1 MKTTLTIAALT
12 AATLAVA
19 GTFASAERIRGP
31 EDLLKEPGVSLEVTN
46 AVPSSADEAFEE
58 MESLFG
64 FVPSF
69 FKVYPKHGVAGAWA
83 MTRDL
88 EVSDKTALSPKQ
100 KALINIAVAAQIPCR
115 YCVFVDTKTAKSLGA
130 TDREIAEAVAQ
141 SALTRHWSTVLN
153 GMQVDFEAF
162 KAEFGGE

>member
-1 MKTTLTIAALT
+1 MKTTLTMAALT
-12 AATLAVA
+12 AAALILA
-19 GTFASAERIRGP
+19 GSLASAERIRGP
-31 EDLLKEPGVSLEVTN
+31 EDLIKQPGVSLEVTN
-46 AVPSSADEAFEE
+46 AVASPADDAFKE
-58 MESLFG
+58 MEAMFG

-88 EVSDKTALSPKQ
+88 EVSDKTALSQKQ

-130 TDREIAEAVAQ
+130 TDQEIAEAVAQ